1 MIIIMIDIKKNFIGM
16 KQSDGMV
23 PPNRWNVAPV
33 PPKEKEKEKENGG
46 A

>member
-1 MIIIMIDIKKNFIGM
+1 M

-33 PPKEKEKEKENGG
+33 PPKKRKKKIQQQPEGE
-46 A
+46 